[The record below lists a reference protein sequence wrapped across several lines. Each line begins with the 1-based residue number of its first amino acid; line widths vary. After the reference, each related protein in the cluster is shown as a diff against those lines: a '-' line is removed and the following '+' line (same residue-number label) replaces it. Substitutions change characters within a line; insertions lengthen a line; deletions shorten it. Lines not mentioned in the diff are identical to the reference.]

1 MQSHKADVAGHCQ
14 RINNGMNFVK
24 HRIKPKQPLPLQDG
38 AAAAER
44 TAGIWGPDHAAGSSV
59 DPTDWSG
66 SPEEVHHALAA
77 RRAAVAERETA
88 LQQWAVALECEAARQ
103 ASERRSLQLRAEQVL
118 TTPMTHL
125 LDFSKKSVQHAVW
138 SAYPIDLNPRH
149 P

>member
-14 RINNGMNFVK
+14 RINNGMDFVK
-24 HRIKPKQPLPLQDG
+24 HRITKSKQPLPLQEG

-44 TAGIWGPDHAAGSSV
+44 TAGIWGPDHVAGSSV

-103 ASERRSLQLRAEQVL
+103 ASERRSLQLKAEQVL

-125 LDFSKKSVQHAVW
+125 LGFQRKVFKTPSGQHI
-138 SAYPIDLNPRH
+138 P
-149 P
+149 